1 MIKMGLAENGAD
13 SLKAAYLIIEK
24 LPSLE
29 DGLSH
34 NLKDAVISL
43 NHGIEILFKLIL
55 KNYEEYLIFAD
66 LDKYM
71 TAKKNSWKKEKRM
84 LWMLIL
90 FWRL

>member
-43 NHGIEILFKLIL
+43 NHGIEILL
-55 KNYEEYLIFAD
+55 N
-66 LDKYM
+66 
-71 TAKKNSWKKEKRM
+71 
-84 LWMLIL
+84 
-90 FWRL
+90 